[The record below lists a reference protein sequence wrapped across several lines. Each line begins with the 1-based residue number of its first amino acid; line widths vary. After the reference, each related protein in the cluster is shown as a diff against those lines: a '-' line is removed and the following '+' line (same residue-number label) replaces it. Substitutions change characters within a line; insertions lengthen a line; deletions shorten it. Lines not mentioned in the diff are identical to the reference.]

1 MRALK
6 VAVLLVLVLA
16 GMRATSWILQWM
28 LSRLARIRGG
38 AVIVSGNLAAFA
50 LFSGF
55 LWWNRV
61 PGEPMDLDAVLFGL
75 IVFGLFGVADFF
87 WTPLKRQGGA
97 EPGRK
102 R

>member
-1 MRALK
+1 MRALQ

-16 GMRATSWILQWM
+16 AMRASSWALQWL
-28 LSRLARIRGG
+28 LSRLARIPARV
-38 AVIVSGNLAAFA
+38 AIVSGNLAAFA

-55 LWWNRV
+55 LWWDRV